1 MTQSR
6 DPATIAAAIRS
17 ARDYVATEP
26 SAARSADTAA
36 HARLLDGLRVAV
48 AGPNGWHVETDMAK
62 SVGGGAAGPTPGWLF
77 RAALASCDAVLIA
90 IQCAEEGIE
99 LSTLETEVTSESD
112 NRGLLGDET
121 VPPGPFKMTL
131 TVQLEAAGRSRAELA
146 AVVKRALRRSPV
158 SDAVRRE
165 VRIDVRL
172 A

>member
-62 SVGGGAAGPTPGWLF
+62 SVGGGAAGLRPILNRWARRRSRLSLTT
-77 RAALASCDAVLIA
+77 ALRCMPLRKRVVRPLDLYG
-90 IQCAEEGIE
+90 QHG
-99 LSTLETEVTSESD
+99 STLPDQRHRVTD
-112 NRGLLGDET
+112 
-121 VPPGPFKMTL
+121 
-131 TVQLEAAGRSRAELA
+131 
-146 AVVKRALRRSPV
+146 
-158 SDAVRRE
+158 
-165 VRIDVRL
+165 
-172 A
+172 